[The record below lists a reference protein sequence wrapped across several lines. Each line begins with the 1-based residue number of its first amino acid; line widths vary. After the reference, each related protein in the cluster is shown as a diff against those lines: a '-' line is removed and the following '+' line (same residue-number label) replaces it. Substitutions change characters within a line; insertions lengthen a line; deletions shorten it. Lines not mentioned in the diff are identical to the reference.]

1 MKRPLDFATILG
13 MNPLFSGLGAEAIG
27 SLARL
32 CQTRRLPA
40 GQTLFVKGDPGDA
53 LYGVRRGQIRIETG
67 TSAGER
73 LTIEVFGAGDLFGE
87 IAVLDG
93 RPRSA
98 DAIAQEDAEL
108 FVLPRAD
115 FLKTLEGDVRLAIRI
130 IELLCAR
137 LRSTNDR
144 TEEMMFLPLSVRLAR
159 RLDTLVQDFGA
170 EVQITQDELAGLVGV
185 TRESVNRQLQE
196 WRASGIVTLSRGRI
210 LVDPERLAAE
220 ARKG

>member
-1 MKRPLDFATILG
+1 MNRPLDFATILG
-13 MNPLFSGLGAEAIG
+13 MNPLFSGLGAEAIR

-67 TSAGER
+67 TTAGER

-115 FLKTLEGDVRLAIRI
+115 FLKTLEGDGRLAIRI